1 MCFRVESSFKAMV
14 HLHYFLCCIMEIIL
28 NKTAQQGQHMDYI
41 LILMKQPVL
50 VHFNLCNKQTCLQM
64 TLVDICSGQPCPYAA
79 QKGGK
84 KTPSYYKSH

>member
-1 MCFRVESSFKAMV
+1 
-14 HLHYFLCCIMEIIL
+14 MEIIL

-84 KTPSYYKSH
+84 KPHHITNLIKTLTFSISMQSDSLFFGFFS